1 MLTSIVTLYV
11 KKCWARLYSCKQ
23 FSKKGKGNREWK
35 EADSVGGCLL
45 ISKYV
50 LYTY

>member
-1 MLTSIVTLYV
+1 MSRSAGPSCIHA
-11 KKCWARLYSCKQ
+11 KK
-23 FSKKGKGNREWK
+23 FSKKGKGNRERK

-45 ISKYV
+45 IGKYV